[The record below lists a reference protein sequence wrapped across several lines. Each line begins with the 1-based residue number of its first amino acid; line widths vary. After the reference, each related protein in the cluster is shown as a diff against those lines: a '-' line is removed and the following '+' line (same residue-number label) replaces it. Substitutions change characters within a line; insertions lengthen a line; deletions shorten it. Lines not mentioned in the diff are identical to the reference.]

1 VFYNSKLLMS
11 SNGQWANFF
20 RYYGASSHVN
30 VSVTTPVEE
39 FRWLTT
45 AQALADIPVA
55 QVVDLT
61 NGFH

>member
-1 VFYNSKLLMS
+1 MA
-11 SNGQWANFF
+11 NGLIFF

-45 AQALADIPVA
+45 AQALADIPVV
-55 QVVDLT
+55 QVVDLSRLSLT
-61 NGFH
+61 DN